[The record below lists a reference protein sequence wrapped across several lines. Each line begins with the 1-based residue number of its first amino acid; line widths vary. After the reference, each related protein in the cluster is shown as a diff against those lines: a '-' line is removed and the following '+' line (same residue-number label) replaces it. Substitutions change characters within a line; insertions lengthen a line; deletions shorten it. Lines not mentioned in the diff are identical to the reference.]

1 MTAAAQGRITYR
13 PVVTKPAP
21 LNFIDLLGQMR
32 IGCAQHV
39 ALEFL
44 FEIIPFRSDSREN
57 ILCDPTLRGG
67 RHRVLMVTAITIS
80 VWLAKVESG
89 QKAPKVPRMK
99 SFTLEN
105 IRVSKVSCIKRYAYQ
120 KFRV

>member
-1 MTAAAQGRITYR
+1 MIIVWYNFDGIWCNAPITM
-13 PVVTKPAP
+13 V
-21 LNFIDLLGQMR
+21 GQ
-32 IGCAQHV
+32 
-39 ALEFL
+39 
-44 FEIIPFRSDSREN
+44 
-57 ILCDPTLRGG
+57 
-67 RHRVLMVTAITIS
+67 
-80 VWLAKVESG
+80 SG